1 MGQTAPS
8 LSATVGGSV
17 LIPCSLPVEPVR
29 LKWFYWQEDQSKN
42 ILFHWDTNNPTQPMT
57 DKYKNRCQAFEAE
70 FSSGNISIRLDSVT
84 VMEDQKT
91 FWAYASFYDEQK
103 KVSKQCEQCC
113 KSKLQVSAPY
123 QDLQLIVNNAA
134 DNATCTARGGYPQPR
149 VSWTGLNKSSAA
161 QLQDAETSLQ
171 EDPLNKT
178 FSVTSSVSVKGL
190 QDVTCDIYN
199 PHTNESIK
207 RTAEISGPGE
217 GQQWNLHLGFGAAV
231 GFLATALLLFCVC
244 YHRHHRTKD
253 RVEPEQEGL

>member
-113 KSKLQVSAPY
+113 KSKLQVS
-123 QDLQLIVNNAA
+123 
-134 DNATCTARGGYPQPR
+134 G
-149 VSWTGLNKSSAA
+149 KSSSPN
-161 QLQDAETSLQ
+161 QNTNILLSKCR
-171 EDPLNKT
+171 N
-178 FSVTSSVSVKGL
+178 SSVSTVVL
-190 QDVTCDIYN
+190 PPPQL
-199 PHTNESIK
+199 P
-207 RTAEISGPGE
+207 
-217 GQQWNLHLGFGAAV
+217 
-231 GFLATALLLFCVC
+231 
-244 YHRHHRTKD
+244 TKTSS
-253 RVEPEQEGL
+253 